1 MREAMAETRMVGER
15 LVCDDAERRRIERR
29 RSEMSKMLVPRLER
43 GQDDD
48 DGVLENCPRVDKM
61 FLKYAMESKEWRE
74 LEE

>member
-1 MREAMAETRMVGER
+1 
-15 LVCDDAERRRIERR
+15 
-29 RSEMSKMLVPRLER
+29 MSKMLVPRLER

-74 LEE
+74 LEEEIAVYIVKWKVFGGDSPFHSKWHWI